1 MYSRKPFGC
10 NCFPGLLFGWLVSGA
25 PTHQLAPLITS
36 SRKSSYLCSIKPQT
50 TDVSHSGASSVIKS
64 VLLCLLIVKLINTKV
79 NIYSMVSVLIS
90 SLTF

>member
-50 TDVSHSGASSVIKS
+50 TDVSHSGASSVIIALTRLLRQA
-64 VLLCLLIVKLINTKV
+64 VLNPFF
-79 NIYSMVSVLIS
+79 YA
-90 SLTF
+90 F